1 MVAELVAIA
10 GVILA
15 AAAEAWHRSRVKR
28 LAPLAFGPR
37 RRPALWVFLT
47 PFLRVL
53 AIGLLTWGLLSL
65 LIAIKPKVY
74 EAKAVTDDEI
84 RHIVIVLD
92 VSPSMKLADA
102 GPELA
107 DTRRARAYEVMESFF
122 KRVSMEQMRLSLIAV
137 YNGAKPVIVDT
148 KDADVV
154 RNFLDGLDMYQAFDT
169 GKTKLFSGLEEAAKI
184 AKPWKPRS
192 TTVVLLSDGDTVPA
206 TGIPKMPVA
215 VDHVLVVG
223 FGDTRSGKFID
234 GRQSRQDA
242 STLRQIAL
250 RLGGQFHDGNQKH
263 LPSDV
268 LAELT
273 QIEGESPF
281 EKLTRREY
289 ALIACGLGALI
300 LSLLPVAL
308 HLAGTTWRPGV
319 QPKEEERPAT

>member
-1 MVAELVAIA
+1 MVVELVTIA
-10 GVILA
+10 VVILS
-15 AAAEAWHRSRVKR
+15 AAAELWHTHRIKR
-28 LAPLAFGPR
+28 LAPLAFGPK
-37 RRPALWVFLT
+37 RRPALWVFLA
-47 PFLRVL
+47 PVL
-53 AIGLLTWGLLSL
+53 KIAAIGLLAWGLMSL
-65 LIAIKPKVY
+65 ILAVKPKVY
-74 EAKAVTDDEI
+74 QAKAVDEDEI

-102 GPELA
+102 GPEMNE
-107 DTRRARAYEVMESFF
+107 TRSKRAYDVMESFF

-206 TGIPKMPVA
+206 TGIPKMPA
-215 VDHVLVVG
+215 SVDHVLVVG
-223 FGDTRSGKFID
+223 FGDSRAGKFID

-250 RLGGQFHDGNQKH
+250 RLGGEFHDGNLKH

-281 EKLTRREY
+281 DKLTRREY
-289 ALIACGLGALI
+289 ALIACATGTLI
-300 LSLLPVAL
+300 LSLLPLAL
-308 HLAGTTWRPGV
+308 HLFGTSWRPGTRV
-319 QPKEEERPAT
+319 EPIRPK

>member
-1 MVAELVAIA
+1 MVAELATIGA
-10 GVILA
+10 VILA
-15 AAAEAWHRSRVKR
+15 AAAELWHTHRIKR
-28 LAPLAFGPR
+28 LASLAFGPK
-37 RRPALWVFLT
+37 RRPALWVFLA
-47 PFLRVL
+47 PVL
-53 AIGLLTWGLLSL
+53 KVAAIGLLAWGLMSL
-65 LIAIKPKVY
+65 ILAVKPKVY
-74 EAKAVTDDEI
+74 QAKAVEDDEI

-102 GPELA
+102 GPE
-107 DTRRARAYEVMESFF
+107 RNESRSKRAYDVMESFF

-169 GKTKLFSGLEEAAKI
+169 GKTKLFTGLEEAAKI

-206 TGIPKMPVA
+206 TGMPKMPA
-215 VDHVLVVG
+215 SVDNVLVVG
-223 FGDTRSGKFID
+223 FGDSRSGKFID
-234 GRQSRQDA
+234 GRQSRQDS

-250 RLGGQFHDGNQKH
+250 RLGGEFHDGNEKH

-268 LAELT
+268 LATLT
-273 QIEGESPF
+273 QIESESPF
-281 EKLTRREY
+281 DKLTRREY
-289 ALIACGLGALI
+289 ALISCAAGALI

-308 HLAGTTWRPGV
+308 HLFGTGWRPGARSN
-319 QPKEEERPAT
+319 PLE